1 MDPEGLL
8 KVWGKAPGT
17 RCLLSEYSRGAAG
30 AGTSPPAQPGQAAH
44 RCMTAPRVTRP
55 SSATRAWRG
64 EGQGWGV
71 TERGGGARP
80 ALPDLAE
87 GARRGVRRRK
97 DAQVGRGRSGGG
109 VPGRTLTHRFALH
122 PAELRGGPRS
132 GFRRACL
139 LPRLNVQRGC
149 AELRRSPRER
159 RVCSERSR
167 GGGEDG
173 TVVLAATTDT
183 ADTVAAGSPPKLR
196 TLPPHP
202 PPAFQ
207 AARWRND
214 SGTGQ
219 SEALRRPGPAG

>member
-1 MDPEGLL
+1 MLR
-8 KVWGKAPGT
+8 WG
-17 RCLLSEYSRGAAG
+17 GAAVG
-30 AGTSPPAQPGQAAH
+30 EGSLAGLSL
-44 RCMTAPRVTRP
+44 TASLSTRP
-55 SSATRAWRG
+55 
-64 EGQGWGV
+64 
-71 TERGGGARP
+71 
-80 ALPDLAE
+80 
-87 GARRGVRRRK
+87 
-97 DAQVGRGRSGGG
+97 
-109 VPGRTLTHRFALH
+109 
-122 PAELRGGPRS
+122 ELRGGPRS